1 MNEKSDSATTNDP
14 LGRTGHSRGVG
25 SDCALPPDLA
35 RLPAALVRE
44 ARPVYGDPGRLEQLR
59 LAAEDGLPVD
69 SVKALQSEL
78 KRFGVRRASEFVNR
92 IVPRA
97 TRMRRERLTRDE
109 GEAVLRVAALM
120 ALAVYVWG
128 EEEGAA
134 EFLTH
139 PHPMLRGATPIEM
152 ALSEV
157 GVRHVEDIL
166 WSLHYGLPL

>member
-1 MNEKSDSATTNDP
+1 MNESMKHSCAYDP
-14 LGRTGHSRGVG
+14 A
-25 SDCALPPDLA
+25 D
-35 RLPAALVRE
+35 LPARLVRE
-44 ARPVYGDPGRLEQLR
+44 ARPVYGDPASLEELR
-59 LAAEDGLPVD
+59 HVAESGLPVEA
-69 SVKALQSEL
+69 VKALQAEL

-97 TRMRRERLTRDE
+97 TRKRRMRLKREE
-109 GEAVLRVAALM
+109 GEAILRVAATM

-139 PHPMLRGATPIEM
+139 PHPLLGGAVPIEL

-157 GVRHVEDIL
+157 GVRQVEDML
-166 WSLHYGLPL
+166 WGIHYGLPI

>member
-1 MNEKSDSATTNDP
+1 MNEYLDSATKDEPLDP
-14 LGRTGHSRGVG
+14 TGHARGRA
-25 SDCALPPDLA
+25 SDCTLPTDLA
-35 RLPAALVRE
+35 RLPAVLVRE
-44 ARPVYGDPGRLEQLR
+44 ARPVYGDPGLLEQLR
-59 LAAEDGLPVD
+59 LAAGSGLPAD
-69 SVKALQSEL
+69 SVKVLQSEL

-97 TRMRRERLTRDE
+97 TRMRRERLTREE

-139 PHPMLRGATPIEM
+139 AHPMLRGATPIEM

-166 WSLHYGLPL
+166 WSLHFGLPL

>member
-1 MNEKSDSATTNDP
+1 M
-14 LGRTGHSRGVG
+14 
-25 SDCALPPDLA
+25 
-35 RLPAALVRE
+35 PA
-44 ARPVYGDPGRLEQLR
+44 
-59 LAAEDGLPVD
+59 D
-69 SVKALQSEL
+69 SVKVLQSEL
-78 KRFGVRRASEFVNR
+78 KRFGMRRASEFVNR

-97 TRMRRERLTRDE
+97 TRMRRERLTREE
-109 GEAVLRVAALM
+109 GEAVLRVASVM

-139 PHPMLRGATPIEM
+139 SHPMLRGATPIEM